1 MLAIKANRSTLRR
14 LLEANGRLGDFMAQ
28 ASSIVSS
35 EQRFAQIIAG
45 SEKDKLQT
53 ISGPDD
59 LWPLMREEAERKA
72 KEEPILGSYFHATIL
87 NHRTFGDAL
96 SFRLA
101 SKLDNPMLPTML
113 IRDVIAE
120 ATHDESEILRAAEI
134 DIIATYTRDPAC
146 EDLSSPFLFF
156 KGFHALQ
163 AHRIAHWLWNKE
175 RRTLAQFFQN
185 QISVTLGV
193 DLHPAARVGSGIMLD
208 HATGIVI
215 GETAVVED
223 DVSILHSVTLGGTGK
238 TGGHRHPLIRRG
250 VLLSAGCKIIGN
262 IEVGVNAKVGAGS
275 VVLNDV
281 PPNVTVAGIPAKVVG
296 HPHQQIPA
304 HDMDHVK
311 GFADL

>member
-53 ISGPDD
+53 ISGPND

-193 DLHPAARVGSGIMLD
+193 DLHPAARIGSGIMLD